1 MATLRG
7 KHFKSALDA
16 LEAIGRAETPGSV
29 CDVVSNLTGSFGYHH
44 ICFLASS
51 SRGQQSFDEKVVL
64 KLWPK
69 AWAKQYTCSNYYAD
83 DPVAPR
89 IRQRPE
95 SFTWAEICPN
105 ETNTVANLIMEIAA
119 TDYGLKHGFCIPVHG
134 MNGYQA
140 GVSLAGREVENTQE
154 ARAALELVTMFAF
167 NRLTIVKSREP
178 TRPLVLTPREREVM
192 NWVAAGK
199 TAWATSAILKISE
212 DTVNKMVSMAMQKL
226 NVHTRAQAVA
236 ECIRRGEIEL

>member
-7 KHFKSALDA
+7 KHFKSALA
-16 LEAIGRAETPGSV
+16 AIEAVGQAETLASV
-29 CDVVSNLTGSFGYHH
+29 CDVISNLTASFGYNH

-51 SRGQQSFDEKVVL
+51 SRKQQSFDEKVVL

-69 AWAKQYTCSNYYAD
+69 AWAEQYTLSNYYAY

-95 SFTWAEICPN
+95 SFTWAEIRPN
-105 ETNTVANLIMEIAA
+105 ETNKVANTIMEIAA
-119 TDYGLKHGFCIPVHG
+119 TDYGLKHGLCIPLHG

-167 NRLTIVKSREP
+167 NRLTIVKSRVP
-178 TRPLVLTPREREVM
+178 TKPLILTPREREVM

-212 DTVNKMVSMAMQKL
+212 DTVNKMVSTAMQKL

-236 ECIRRGEIEL
+236 ECLLRGEIEL

>member
-1 MATLRG
+1 MGSLRG
-7 KHFKSALDA
+7 KHFKSALGT
-16 LEAIGRAETPGSV
+16 IETIRRTETSAGV
-29 CDVVSNLTGSFGYHH
+29 CDAIADLTSSFGYNH
-44 ICFLASS
+44 ICFLASPGHKE
-51 SRGQQSFDEKVVL
+51 RSFDERVVL

-69 AWAKQYTCSNYYAD
+69 AWAEQYTISNYYAF

-89 IRQRPE
+89 IRERPE
-95 SFTWAEICPN
+95 SFTWAEIN
-105 ETNTVANLIMEIAA
+105 LSKTNKIASSIMEIAA
-119 TDYGLKHGFCIPVHG
+119 TDYGLKHGLCMPVHG

-140 GVSLAGREVENTQE
+140 GVSLAGREVEDTQE
-154 ARAALELVTMFAF
+154 ARAAIELVTMFAF
-167 NRLTIVKSREP
+167 NRLTIIKSRQP
-178 TRPLVLTPREREVM
+178 ASPAILTPREREVM

-236 ECIRRGEIEL
+236 ECIRRGEIHI